1 MGEIESVPLDWVETA
16 EKIKDKKIIFTIG
29 GVDSGKTT
37 FITFLANYF
46 LKNNVKTAVLDS
58 DIGQSDIGPPT
69 TIGWGIVENYIEKMS
84 DIKCK
89 NFYFIGS
96 ITPESNELEMII
108 GIRKMCDEAIK
119 NAQKVLID
127 TTGMVSGKAGKILK
141 RSKIEIL
148 NPDVII
154 CFQKENERE
163 IREIVSPYLK
173 NKNIE
178 IFFLKIPQE
187 IKTKTREERRLR
199 REESFKKYFS
209 GCGILEINYIDKIF
223 LLPNYFEIDPTNLE
237 NFKNMLICLISK
249 DGIHIALGI
258 ILEIDLF
265 RKKILLKTPYKN
277 SEEIY
282 SLKFSNFFLSLE

>member
-96 ITPESNELEMII
+96 ITP
-108 GIRKMCDEAIK
+108 
-119 NAQKVLID
+119 
-127 TTGMVSGKAGKILK
+127 
-141 RSKIEIL
+141 
-148 NPDVII
+148 
-154 CFQKENERE
+154 
-163 IREIVSPYLK
+163 
-173 NKNIE
+173 
-178 IFFLKIPQE
+178 
-187 IKTKTREERRLR
+187 
-199 REESFKKYFS
+199 
-209 GCGILEINYIDKIF
+209 
-223 LLPNYFEIDPTNLE
+223 
-237 NFKNMLICLISK
+237 
-249 DGIHIALGI
+249 
-258 ILEIDLF
+258 
-265 RKKILLKTPYKN
+265 
-277 SEEIY
+277 
-282 SLKFSNFFLSLE
+282 